1 MPRQTF
7 LIFSWNAMLVLLKYN
22 LYLQVAEIAS
32 NHEMVESYDLSQIL
46 NYQNMARLPVAQ
58 FPTYQELFPPG
69 WTARGNVGDV
79 VKDVEFRH
87 EQIMRQIQ
95 SWPYDENQQMDHT
108 MLLMMCL
115 VLLFSADLSGFK
127 KADVVEQMQMKY
139 TTLLQRYLK

>member
-1 MPRQTF
+1 
-7 LIFSWNAMLVLLKYN
+7 MLVLLKYN

-79 VKDVEFRH
+79 VKDVELRH